1 VPKSA
6 QKKRMKVLKPTQ
18 KKRIKVK
25 NELTS
30 TLKAYRYQQHRWC
43 CALANMF
50 RKMAMEII
58 NESPHNS
65 TPVASKPSP
74 NPKDSQASSSHR
86 PNNGNG
92 GDNSPLPNKQPQSPR
107 DFIISVAA
115 NIASQPL
122 QCSNPDFSVSTEY
135 RLQGLNM
142 LMTSDE
148 HCIGRLVED
157 TLFQI
162 LSNQISA
169 KHCKIYRKRIATEDV
184 EHSSRFYTTS
194 FLRDTSTNGT
204 YLNWEKLNKN
214 SPESKLQHGDIVSF
228 AAPPQHGKM
237 GGREKFGLRIGLRSI
252 AFCPEYAVEF
262 RPEMIFVGSWQQ
274 LMPGLSQS
282 EIAYAFVYREVLKS
296 TSLMDGSP
304 LKRKAEESGSE
315 SKRVRGIG
323 IGIGASEGPI
333 SLDDF
338 RSLQRSNME
347 LRKQLENQVS
357 TTDRLCNENRAAI
370 ERHEIEKKDLKESIS
385 KSYLDQ
391 LKELQH
397 LLEAKEKEL
406 LEVNKIS
413 AEQKHALEDL
423 NERLSASMQSCTE
436 ANEIINSQKTSVS
449 ELKALIDEER
459 DQRREEREKAAGD
472 LKASVQRV
480 QAEAQE
486 ELKRVS
492 DAASRREKEQQEV
505 INKLQ
510 ESEKERC
517 SLVEVLRSK
526 LEDTRQKLV
535 ISDNKVR
542 QLEAQTCELQLASA
556 NGIKRVEELEHEAR
570 ILRKALESEKAAREE
585 AWAKV
590 SVLEL
595 EINAAM
601 RDLDFER
608 RRLKGARERIMLRET
623 QLRAFY
629 STTEEISALFA
640 KQQEQ
645 LKAMQKT
652 LEDQENY
659 DNISVDMDI
668 NQNSANVNGPLVRGK
683 EVVGYQSYSVTKADS
698 SISAHKRV
706 LNQVE
711 ISSDEASV
719 TEKHDWDIRNQEDG
733 QDTQVGEI
741 TSGDR
746 VVKGGFGSDIY
757 GVGTAP
763 VLEGDPVGTEQ
774 AFETESLRDRNIDL
788 NKVGTERVYETESPR
803 LDNDQNIDLN
813 KVGTERVFETEDQN
827 VDSSKFNAVAGD
839 TMQIDGEPQSQEV
852 EVQVRISPHHSES
865 DIRNV
870 MEDTEAGG
878 TVKTADLL
886 ASEVAGSWAC
896 STAPSVHGE
905 NDSPRS
911 RDNDEEGVAALHES
925 NGPVAESQSAPSS
938 NAVAA
943 RRNHERQALSEMIGI
958 VAPDLKEQFG
968 GCVGSDCD
976 EEGGEKGVVSNS
988 ETEDCTDNDD
998 NNVVNSDA
1006 ETLGSDQENEDRRSG
1021 VAMSEDDEAT
1031 QEDSLG

>member
-1 VPKSA
+1 
-6 QKKRMKVLKPTQ
+6 MG
-18 KKRIKVK
+18 
-25 NELTS
+25 
-30 TLKAYRYQQHRWC
+30 KAD
-43 CALANMF
+43 
-50 RKMAMEII
+50 
-58 NESPHNS
+58 ESPHNG
-65 TPVASKPSP
+65 TPAASKPSP

-92 GDNSPLPNKQPQSPR
+92 GDNSPLPDKQPQSPR
-107 DFIISVAA
+107 EFIISVAA

-122 QCSNPDFSVSTEY
+122 
-135 RLQGLNM
+135 
-142 LMTSDE
+142 
-148 HCIGRLVED
+148 H
-157 TLFQI
+157 
-162 LSNQISA
+162 
-169 KHCKIYRKRIATEDV
+169 
-184 EHSSRFYTTS
+184 
-194 FLRDTSTNGT
+194 TNGT

-214 SPESKLQHGDIVSF
+214 NPESKLQHGDIVSF
-228 AAPPQHGKM
+228 AAPPQH
-237 GGREKFGLRIGLRSI
+237 
-252 AFCPEYAVEF
+252 
-262 RPEMIFVGSWQQ
+262 
-274 LMPGLSQS
+274 
-282 EIAYAFVYREVLKS
+282 
-296 TSLMDGSP
+296 
-304 LKRKAEESGSE
+304 EESGFQ
-315 SKRVRGIG
+315 SKRVRG

-357 TTDRLCNENRAAI
+357 TTDRLCNESRAAI
-370 ERHEIEKKDLKESIS
+370 ERHEIIEIILQEKKDLKESIS

-406 LEVNKIS
+406 LEVNKIT

-480 QAEAQE
+480 QSEAQE

-510 ESEKERC
+510 
-517 SLVEVLRSK
+517 
-526 LEDTRQKLV
+526 EDTRQKLV

-570 ILRKALESEKAAREE
+570 KLRKALESEKAAREE

-645 LKAMQKT
+645 LKAMQRT

-683 EVVGYQSYSVTKADS
+683 EAVGYQSYSVTKAGS

-719 TEKHDWDIRNQEDG
+719 TEKHDCDIGNQEDG
-733 QDTQVGEI
+733 QDTQEGEF

-757 GVGTAP
+757 GVATAP

-774 AFETESLRDRNIDL
+774 AFETESLGDRNIDL
-788 NKVGTERVYETESPR
+788 NKVGTERVYETESPG
-803 LDNDQNIDLN
+803 LDGDQNIDLN

-839 TMQIDGEPQSQEV
+839 TMQIDGEPHSQEV
-852 EVQVRISPHHSES
+852 EAQVRISPHHSES
-865 DIRNV
+865 DMRNV
-870 MEDTEAGG
+870 MEESEAGG

-976 EEGGEKGVVSNS
+976 EGGEKGVVSNS

-1006 ETLGSDQENEDRRSG
+1006 ETLGSDQENEGRRSG